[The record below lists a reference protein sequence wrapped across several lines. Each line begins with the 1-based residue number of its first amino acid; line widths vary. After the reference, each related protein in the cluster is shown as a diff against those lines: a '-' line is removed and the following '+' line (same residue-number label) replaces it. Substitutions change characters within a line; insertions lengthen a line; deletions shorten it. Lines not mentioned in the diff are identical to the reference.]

1 MAVETFNFEI
11 VFLCWD
17 YKVVGLG
24 HFFFKKIREY
34 TVVGPDFIV
43 NLMWLLLKTGLG
55 CYGFCRK

>member
-11 VFLCWD
+11 VFCAKIIKFLD
-17 YKVVGLG
+17 LDI
-24 HFFFKKIREY
+24 FLKKIREC

-55 CYGFCRK
+55 C

>member
-11 VFLCWD
+11 VFCAKIIKLLELD
-17 YKVVGLG
+17 I
-24 HFFFKKIREY
+24 FIKKIREC

>member
-11 VFLCWD
+11 VFCA
-17 YKVVGLG
+17 KIIKFG
-24 HFFFKKIREY
+24 HFFKKIREC

-55 CYGFCRK
+55 C